1 MVQYHPPNIDGYL
14 VFRFSFTDP
23 NSASFI
29 PSGTH
34 LFPIQRQLSGV
45 KNMTWTLLFWKN
57 YTQTYGWWF
66 VRNPVNSPVEV
77 GSLSHFMR
85 FYTSQVVVWDFWTI
99 NSFPPKDLL
108 LRNHGCPNSGEQP
121 NFEPNYG
128 PGPGWLAAGEL
139 KAKKQNKHNT
149 THKYKYWHTNTF
161 DFGQTTNIPTILK
174 PSFFGCFVDPS
185 EAESECFTSTRLT
198 FSSQGPNKWST
209 CSKRGLYAP
218 TAVVTSLAGLGWWID
233 SMLE

>member
-1 MVQYHPPNIDGYL
+1 MGTW
-14 VFRFSFTDP
+14 FSGFSFTDP

-45 KNMTWTLLFWKN
+45 KNMTRTLLFWKN

-99 NSFPPKDLL
+99 NSTMYFLVTDRLPKFPPK
-108 LRNHGCPNSGEQP
+108 R
-121 NFEPNYG
+121 
-128 PGPGWLAAGEL
+128 LAAEKPWLLQLRWTTQLWAQLRAGPRVTCSWRTQGKET
-139 KAKKQNKHNT
+139 KQTQHNT
-149 THKYKYWHTNTF
+149 
-161 DFGQTTNIPTILK
+161 
-174 PSFFGCFVDPS
+174 
-185 EAESECFTSTRLT
+185 
-198 FSSQGPNKWST
+198 
-209 CSKRGLYAP
+209 
-218 TAVVTSLAGLGWWID
+218 
-233 SMLE
+233 